1 MAQASKW
8 HARLRPGLPLAALLL
23 LLACELTS
31 IPGRPALSIR
41 EETAQFRTVPA
52 SRAWVAVPGALL
64 VQERDLGGD
73 LEQRIALPNA
83 TTLEGDNMIILRG
96 RAPGG
101 PILERLQLQSFA
113 DADGALPRPFGRVS
127 DSALSTREDVLGTV
141 VYAEERLGVDTVC
154 VLAMRRMPPTA
165 RPVPSRIEALDVML
179 RNCTRNGTEEALR
192 PIGAASLGFAP
203 PEAVA
208 GTGAGRTLSPLAA
221 PMP

>member
-1 MAQASKW
+1 MAQASNW
-8 HARLRPGLPLAALLL
+8 HARLRPGLPLAAFLLL
-23 LLACELTS
+23 IACESTS
-31 IPGRPALSIR
+31 FPGRPALSIR

-52 SRAWVAVPGALL
+52 SRAWVPVPGALL

-73 LEQRIALPNA
+73 LEQRIGLPNA

-113 DADGALPRPFGRVS
+113 DAEGALPKPFGRVS
-127 DSALSTREDVLGTV
+127 DGALSTREDVLGTV

-165 RPVPSRIEALDVML
+165 RPVPARIEALDVML
-179 RNCTRNGTEEALR
+179 RNCTRSGTEEALR

-203 PEAVA
+203 PDLAA
-208 GTGAGRTLSPLAA
+208 GAGAGRNLSPLAA